1 MRFLLLSS
9 SGTHWPLSC
18 ARVHGK
24 ISKLEAAYWL
34 ESSYSAI
41 HKGPLKKKSSEDVMG
56 GKNLLWPNVL
66 LLSLLLSLLLVVVVV
81 VVLVVSILLIL
92 LLLLLRRSIKP
103 NIASLHL
110 TITPPHWVPAPHH
123 LYTVRIHPTSV
134 PGSTVPVQ
142 CHLHTRTDFGLISV
156 EVKSIL
162 PY

>member
-66 LLSLLLSLLLVVVVV
+66 LLLLLLSLLLVVVVV
-81 VVLVVSILLIL
+81 LVVSILLLI
-92 LLLLLRRSIKP
+92 LLLLRRSIKT

-110 TITPPHWVPAPHH
+110 TITLPHWVPAPHH